1 MDCSAAA
8 VCDSQYLQDVRQ
20 DFIPGVL
27 SEEELGNKLYVHIL
41 EHEYAARVQNF
52 RSYDAVSSDIL
63 QRWVF
68 PFVPDTNLLP
78 CQTSAGSPTYTLYRQ
93 NIYR

>member
-1 MDCSAAA
+1 MIDPCSR
-8 VCDSQYLQDVRQ
+8 SPLQDVRR

-41 EHEYAARVQNF
+41 EQEYAARVLSF
-52 RSYDAVSSDIL
+52 RAYDAVSSDIL

-78 CQTSAGSPTYTLYRQ
+78 CQTSGSPTYTIFRE